1 MVSNNVISRCI
12 KCNYIDESSLEINGV
27 PTDPDI
33 ENGVILYIDTGKDDE
48 YVA

>member
-1 MVSNNVISRCI
+1 MISSGGISRCA
-12 KCNYIDESSLEINGV
+12 KCNYVDENSFEINGA

>member
-1 MVSNNVISRCI
+1 MISSGGISRCT

-33 ENGVILYIDTGKDDE
+33 EDGMILYINAGKDDE
-48 YVA
+48 I